1 MRINVFA
8 SVVAFALGAVALAVS
23 AEGSQEN
30 RNETFRQ
37 LELFGDVLS
46 RIESDYVT
54 DTDQAA
60 LIESAIEGMLTSLDP
75 HSAYHNP
82 DSYED
87 LRVSTRGEYGGLGME
102 VTRRDDFITIVSPIS
117 DTPAERAGLRT
128 NDRIIAVDGDGIIGV
143 TVDEAVE
150 LMRGAVGDPVTITIS
165 REGEEAFD
173 VTLVRDTI
181 PLRTVAWRVE
191 EGLPYMRIAGFNE
204 RTTEMVREGLIEL
217 EDELGG
223 PLPGLILD
231 VRYNP
236 GGLLDQAIGV
246 TDVFLDGGEVVST
259 RTRDPRETQRY
270 NARPGDRLNGA
281 PIIVLINE
289 GSASA
294 AEIVAGALQDR
305 ERAMLLG
312 MTSFGKGS
320 VQTIIPLRGGR
331 DGALRLTTGRYYT
344 PAGRSIQATGIEP
357 DVRISAFAID
367 EEADDG
373 SYANGARVRT
383 ESDLDGALENE
394 SGNERADTDVAAVEQ
409 PPADWPEDEDYQ
421 LSRARAMLHES
432 LESQQ
437 AALQ

>member
-8 SVVAFALGAVALAVS
+8 SILAFALGAVAITVA
-23 AEGSQEN
+23 AEGRQEDHS
-30 RNETFRQ
+30 ETFRQ

-54 DTDQAA
+54 DTDQTQ
-60 LIESAIEGMLTSLDP
+60 LIEAAIEGMLTSLDP

-87 LRVSTRGEYGGLGME
+87 LRVTTRGEYGGLGME
-102 VTRRDDFITIVSPIS
+102 VTKRDEFITIVSPIS

-128 NDRIIAVDGDGIIGV
+128 NDRIIAVDGDSIIGI
-143 TVDEAVE
+143 TVDSAVE
-150 LMRGAVGDPVTITIS
+150 MMRGAVGDPVTITIS
-165 REGEEAFD
+165 RSGEDPFD

-181 PLRTVAWRVE
+181 PLRTVATHIE
-191 EGLPYMRIAGFNE
+191 EDGSPYLRIAGFNE
-204 RTTEMVREGLIEL
+204 RTTEMVLEGIAEL
-217 EDELGG
+217 EAENGG

-259 RTRDPRETQRY
+259 RNRDPRDTQRY

-281 PIIVLINE
+281 PIVILINE

-305 ERAMLLG
+305 ERAELVG

-344 PAGRSIQATGIEP
+344 PAGRSIQGTGIVP
-357 DVRISAFAID
+357 DLQISSFPISAD
-367 EEADDG
+367 EEDAGPSVRLEAD
-373 SYANGARVRT
+373 
-383 ESDLDGALENE
+383 LPGALENE
-394 SGNERADTDVAAVEQ
+394 NGEGRAEADIAAIEQ
-409 PPADWPEDEDYQ
+409 PPADWPEDEDFQ
-421 LSRARAMLHES
+421 LSRAREVLRTAM
-432 LESQQ
+432 ESQQ
-437 AALQ
+437 AALH

>member
-8 SVVAFALGAVALAVS
+8 SILAFALGAVAIAVA
-23 AEGSQEN
+23 AEGRQEDHS
-30 RNETFRQ
+30 ETFRQ

-54 DTDQAA
+54 ETEQSEM
-60 LIESAIEGMLTSLDP
+60 IEAAIEGMLTSLDP

-82 DSYED
+82 DSYEN
-87 LRVSTRGEYGGLGME
+87 LRVTTRGEYGGLGME
-102 VTRRDDFITIVSPIS
+102 VTKRDEFITIVSPIS

-128 NDRIIAVDGDGIIGV
+128 NDRIIAVDGDSIVGA
-143 TVDEAVE
+143 TVDRAVE
-150 LMRGAVGDPVTITIS
+150 LMRGAVGDPITITIA
-165 REGEEAFD
+165 RAGEDPFD

-181 PLRTVAWRVE
+181 PLRTVATRIDD
-191 EGLPYMRIAGFNE
+191 GIPYLRIAGFNE
-204 RTTEMVREGLIEL
+204 RTTEMVLEGIADL
-217 EDELGG
+217 EEEYGA

-259 RTRDPRETQRY
+259 RNRDPRDTQRY

-281 PIIVLINE
+281 PIVVLVNE

-305 ERAMLLG
+305 ERAELVG

-344 PAGRSIQATGIEP
+344 PAGRSIQGTGIVP
-357 DVRISAFAID
+357 DLQISSFPISEDEDSAGSQVRL
-367 EEADDG
+367 EAD
-373 SYANGARVRT
+373 
-383 ESDLDGALENE
+383 LPGALENE
-394 SGNERADTDVAAVEQ
+394 SGEGRAEADIAAIEQ
-409 PPADWPEDEDYQ
+409 PPADWPEGEDFQ
-421 LSRARAMLHES
+421 LSRAQDVLRSSM
-432 LESQQ
+432 ESQQ

>member
-8 SVVAFALGAVALAVS
+8 SMVAFAVGAVAIAVS
-23 AEGSQEN
+23 AEGSQED
-30 RNETFRQ
+30 RSETFRQ
-37 LELFGDVLS
+37 LELFGDVLT
-46 RIESDYVT
+46 RIEADYVS
-54 DTDQAA
+54 DTDQAE
-60 LIESAIEGMLTSLDP
+60 LIEAAIEGMLNSLDP

-82 DSYED
+82 DAYED

-102 VTRRDDFITIVSPIS
+102 VTRRDEFITVVSPIS

-128 NDRIIAVDGDGIIGV
+128 NDRIIAVDGDSIVGMS
-143 TVDEAVE
+143 VDDAVE
-150 LMRGAVGDPVTITIS
+150 LMRGAVGEPVTITIA
-165 REGEEAFD
+165 RDGEDSFD

-181 PLRTVAWRVE
+181 PLRTVATRLEDGV
-191 EGLPYMRIAGFNE
+191 PYMRIAGFNE
-204 RTTEMVREGLIEL
+204 RTTEMVHEGLTEL
-217 EDELGG
+217 ENEYGAE
-223 PLPGLILD
+223 LPGLIID
-231 VRYNP
+231 MRYNP

-246 TDVFLDGGEVVST
+246 TDAFLDGGEVVST

-281 PIIVLINE
+281 PIVVLINE

-305 ERAMLLG
+305 ERAELVG

-344 PAGRSIQATGIEP
+344 PAGRSIQATGIVP
-357 DVRISAFAID
+357 DVQISSFPLD
-367 EEADDG
+367 NEEDSTPQLSSEAD
-373 SYANGARVRT
+373 
-383 ESDLDGALENE
+383 LPGALETEN
-394 SGNERADTDVAAVEQ
+394 GDHRADTVIAEVEQ
-409 PPADWPEDEDYQ
+409 PPADWAETEDYQ
-421 LSRARAMLHES
+421 LFRALQILRDRM
-432 LESQQ
+432 ESQQ

>member
-8 SVVAFALGAVALAVS
+8 SILAFALGAVAIAVA
-23 AEGSQEN
+23 AEGRQEDHS
-30 RNETFRQ
+30 ETFRQ

-54 DTDQAA
+54 ETEQSEM
-60 LIESAIEGMLTSLDP
+60 IEAAIEGMLTSLDP

-82 DSYED
+82 DSYEN
-87 LRVSTRGEYGGLGME
+87 LRVTTRGEYGGLGME
-102 VTRRDDFITIVSPIS
+102 VTKRDEFITIVSPIS

-128 NDRIIAVDGDGIIGV
+128 NDRIIAVDGDSIVGA
-143 TVDEAVE
+143 TVDRAVE
-150 LMRGAVGDPVTITIS
+150 LMRGAVGDPITITIA
-165 REGEEAFD
+165 RAGEDPFD

-181 PLRTVAWRVE
+181 PLRTVATRIDD
-191 EGLPYMRIAGFNE
+191 GIPYLRIAGFNE
-204 RTTEMVREGLIEL
+204 RTTEMVLEGIADL
-217 EDELGG
+217 EEEYGA

-259 RTRDPRETQRY
+259 RNRDPRDTQRY

-281 PIIVLINE
+281 PIVVLVNE

-305 ERAMLLG
+305 ERAELVG

-344 PAGRSIQATGIEP
+344 PAGRSIQGTGIVP
-357 DVRISAFAID
+357 DLQISSFPISEDEDSAGSQVRL
-367 EEADDG
+367 EAD
-373 SYANGARVRT
+373 
-383 ESDLDGALENE
+383 LPGALENE
-394 SGNERADTDVAAVEQ
+394 SGEGRAEADIASIEQ
-409 PPADWPEDEDYQ
+409 PPADWPEGEDFQ
-421 LSRARAMLHES
+421 LSRAQDVLRSSM
-432 LESQQ
+432 ESQQ

>member
-8 SVVAFALGAVALAVS
+8 SILAFALGAVAITVA
-23 AEGSQEN
+23 AEGRQEDHS
-30 RNETFRQ
+30 ETFRQ

-54 DTDQAA
+54 ESDQTQ
-60 LIESAIEGMLTSLDP
+60 LIEAAIEGMLTSLDP

-87 LRVSTRGEYGGLGME
+87 LRVTTRGEYGGLGME
-102 VTRRDDFITIVSPIS
+102 VTKRDEFITIVSPIS

-128 NDRIIAVDGDGIIGV
+128 NDRIIAVDGDSIIGI
-143 TVDEAVE
+143 TVDSAVE
-150 LMRGAVGDPVTITIS
+150 MMRGAVGEPVTITIARGS
-165 REGEEAFD
+165 EDPFD

-181 PLRTVAWRVE
+181 PLRTVATRIE
-191 EGLPYMRIAGFNE
+191 DGIPYLRIAGFNE
-204 RTTEMVREGLIEL
+204 RTTEMVLEGISDL
-217 EDELGG
+217 EEENGG

-231 VRYNP
+231 IRYNP

-259 RTRDPRETQRY
+259 RNRDPRDTQRY
-270 NARPGDRLNGA
+270 NARPGDRLNGV
-281 PIIVLINE
+281 PIVVLINE

-305 ERAMLLG
+305 ERAELVG

-344 PAGRSIQATGIEP
+344 PAGRSIQGTGIVP
-357 DVRISAFAID
+357 DLQISSFPISEDEDASSVVRL
-367 EEADDG
+367 EAD
-373 SYANGARVRT
+373 
-383 ESDLDGALENE
+383 LPGALENE
-394 SGNERADTDVAAVEQ
+394 SGEGRAEADLAAIEQ
-409 PPADWPEDEDYQ
+409 PPAAWPEDEDYQ
-421 LSRARAMLHES
+421 LSRAREILRSSM
-432 LESQQ
+432 ESQQ
-437 AALQ
+437 AALR

>member
-8 SVVAFALGAVALAVS
+8 SILAFALGAVAITMA
-23 AEGSQEN
+23 AEGRQEDHS
-30 RNETFRQ
+30 ETFRQ

-46 RIESDYVT
+46 RIESDYVAE
-54 DTDQAA
+54 TDQTQM
-60 LIESAIEGMLTSLDP
+60 IEAAIEGMLTSLDP

-82 DSYED
+82 DSYEN
-87 LRVSTRGEYGGLGME
+87 LRVTTRGEYGGLGME
-102 VTRRDDFITIVSPIS
+102 VTRRDEFITVVSPIS

-128 NDRIIAVDGDGIIGV
+128 NDRIIAVDGDSIIGV
-143 TVDEAVE
+143 TVDSAVE
-150 LMRGAVGDPVTITIS
+150 MMRGAVGEPVTITIA
-165 REGEEAFD
+165 RAGEDPFD

-181 PLRTVAWRVE
+181 PLRTVATRIE
-191 EGLPYMRIAGFNE
+191 DGIPYLRIAGFNE
-204 RTTEMVREGLIEL
+204 RTTEMVLEGIAEL
-217 EDELGG
+217 EDEYGG

-259 RTRDPRETQRY
+259 RNRDPRDTQRY
-270 NARPGDRLNGA
+270 NARPGDRLNQA
-281 PIIVLINE
+281 PIVVLINE

-305 ERAMLLG
+305 ERAELVG

-344 PAGRSIQATGIEP
+344 PAGRSIQGTGIVP
-357 DVRISAFAID
+357 DLQISSFPISEDEDDAGSPVRL
-367 EEADDG
+367 EAD
-373 SYANGARVRT
+373 
-383 ESDLDGALENE
+383 LPGALENE
-394 SGNERADTDVAAVEQ
+394 SGQGRAEADIAAIEQ
-409 PPADWPEDEDYQ
+409 PPADWPEDEDFQ
-421 LSRARAMLHES
+421 LSRAQEILRSSM
-432 LESQQ
+432 ESQQ
-437 AALQ
+437 AALH